1 MADIDNTA
9 QFMEGAIDDAFV
21 PPSLKFDFIYGYMTN
36 VDWKYLAQIPSFKQ
50 PAYHLKRTWLCAA
63 NGFVPEWHYNFI
75 STKLGNALISN
86 INRKI
91 FSGSIQYERD
101 KNAGEVTDQQRE
113 WFAEKYIEDD
123 EVDFEGAF
131 SRASWNRMASGDA
144 YLVAKKNRNGKLY
157 FDAYREDK
165 VLPTFAGRK
174 LQSIRLY
181 SMEFNSLDGQGV
193 PDIYCLE
200 DYRFF
205 HNNRAYSIIR
215 AFRKDNGE
223 LNSIV
228 NNSVSG
234 LCYEDM
240 PEEVAK
246 SIREKVGDRLNKVCP
261 LPFFGGTSLGVAHL
275 RNTTQSAYFDMPNY
289 SDSILAPVLEQLF
302 EYDRTYTTMIN
313 DIALG
318 RGQVLIPDT
327 MDLGLSGI
335 SHDSNLSL
343 IAAAISQQNT
353 LNSKVFRKVPVSN
366 PESIKPN
373 SIQFEMRIEE
383 HLASLRGQ
391 RINICNNIGINPGA
405 LDPTLAESGPQKT
418 AVQVMTDEQNLVTFV
433 EEKRKGLLK
442 AMQWAADLV
451 MAYYFGTKDS
461 GLHPKFSTGNLTNA
475 IQLSQMVR
483 DEYTAGIRS
492 LDDAVQRINPN
503 ASKDEVEAEV
513 DKIRKERTTSDFPD
527 GGQNYFGL

>member
-9 QFMEGAIDDAFV
+9 QFMDGSIEDALV

-36 VDWKYLAQIPSFKQ
+36 VDWKYLAQIPSYKQ
-50 PAYHLKRTWLCAA
+50 PAYQLKRLWLCTA
-63 NGFVPEWHYNFI
+63 NGFVPEWHSNFI

-91 FSGSIQYERD
+91 FSGSLLFERD
-101 KNAGEVTDQQRE
+101 KNAGESTDQQRE
-113 WFAEKYIEDD
+113 WFTDKYIEDD
-123 EVDFEGAF
+123 EVDFEGSF
-131 SRASWNRMASGDA
+131 IRASWNRMASGDT
-144 YLVAKKNRNGKLY
+144 YLVAKKARNGKLY

-174 LQSIRLY
+174 LRSIRLY
-181 SMEFNSLDGQGV
+181 SMEYNSLDGKSCS
-193 PDIYCLE
+193 DIYCLE

-205 HNNRAYSIIR
+205 HKGKAYGIIR
-215 AFRKDNGE
+215 AFKKDNGE

-234 LCYEDM
+234 LRYENM
-240 PEEVAK
+240 PEEVARA
-246 SIREKVGDRLNKVCP
+246 IREKVGDRLNKVCP
-261 LPFFGGTSLGVAHL
+261 LPFFGGTSLGVAHI
-275 RNTTQSAYFDMPNY
+275 RNTSQSAYFDMPNY
-289 SDSILAPVLEQLF
+289 SDSILAPVVEQIF

-327 MDLGLSGI
+327 MDLGLAGLP
-335 SHDSNLSL
+335 HDSALSQ
-343 IAAAISQQNT
+343 IAAAISQQNM
-353 LNSKVFRKVPVSN
+353 LNSKVFRRVPVAN
-366 PESIKPN
+366 PESIKPE
-373 SIQFEMRIEE
+373 SIQFAMRIEE

-405 LDPTLAESGPQKT
+405 LDPTLTESGPQKT

-433 EEKRKGLLK
+433 EDKRKGLLK
-442 AMQWAADLV
+442 AMQWATDLV
-451 MAYYFGTKDS
+451 MAYYFGIKDC
-461 GLHPKFSTGNLTNA
+461 GVHPKFSTGNLTNA

-483 DEYTAGIRS
+483 DEYTQGIRS
-492 LDDAVQRINPN
+492 LEDAVQKINPN

-513 DKIRKERTTSDFPD
+513 EKIRAERTTSGFPD
-527 GGQNYFGL
+527 AGQNYFGL